1 MGAASHQEMV
11 AAVALSGAKRSLPAE
26 LKQRLRALRS
36 GCASPASWPRRCL
49 LIVNVKSPKECP
61 SF

>member
-1 MGAASHQEMV
+1 MGAASHQEMA
-11 AAVALSGAKRSLPAE
+11 AAVAVSGATRSLRAE
-26 LKQRLRALRS
+26 LKQRLQGLRS
-36 GCASPASWPRRCL
+36 GCASPTSWPRKCL